1 MYARHVSIVLRA
13 GSHAEVVRKVE
24 AEILPLLREQ
34 KGFVDQIS
42 FIDPAGKDA
51 VVVSLWDSRE
61 SAEAYSRRIFPE
73 VYGILAELIEGRPR
87 VQCYEV
93 ANSTFHKIAAK
104 REAA

>member
-1 MYARHVSIVLRA
+1 MYARHVSIALKAGNRA
-13 GSHAEVVRKVE
+13 DVVRKVE

-34 KGFVDQIS
+34 KGFVDEIS
-42 FIDPAGKDA
+42 FIEPAGKDA
-51 VVVSLWDSRE
+51 IVVSLWDSRE
-61 SAEAYSRRIFPE
+61 NAEAYSRTIFPK
-73 VYGILAELIEGRPR
+73 VYGILAGLIDGKPR

>member
-1 MYARHVSIVLRA
+1 MYARHVSMVLKADCRA
-13 GSHAEVVRKVE
+13 DVVRKIE

-42 FIDPAGKDA
+42 FIDPARRDA
-51 VVVSLWDSRE
+51 IAVSLWDSRE

-73 VYGILAELIEGRPR
+73 VYGILAELIEGKPR